1 MIDIEAIGGRKKL
14 REEVE
19 DATFFFLKKL
29 LPRIKTIEINIILKR
44 GLKEKE
50 GLYGDC
56 IWEDKNHRPRVFT
69 IRMDSAVEHDLIMD
83 TLAHEMVHVKQYARG
98 ELVDCVRKAGYSRWK
113 GKFYPWN
120 GKAEP
125 WEKEPWKRSKKLY
138 EEWKS
143 YK

>member
-1 MIDIEAIGGRKKL
+1 MIDIEATGGGKKL

-19 DATFFFLKKL
+19 DAAFFFLKKL
-29 LPRIKTIEINIILKR
+29 LPRIRNIEINIILKR

-56 IWEDKNHRPRVFT
+56 IWEDRNHRPRVFT
-69 IRMDSAVEHDLIMD
+69 IRMDSSVEHDLIFD
-83 TLAHEMVHVKQYARG
+83 TLAHEMIHVKQYARG
-98 ELVDCVRKAGYSRWK
+98 ELVDLARASGFSRWK
-113 GKFYPWN
+113 GKMIPW
-120 GKAEP
+120 KSKQEP

>member
-1 MIDIEAIGGRKKL
+1 MIDIEVIGGTKKL
-14 REEVE
+14 REEIE

-29 LPRIKTIEINIILKR
+29 LPRIKTIEININLKR
-44 GLKEKE
+44 GLKDKE

-69 IRMDSAVEHDLIMD
+69 IRMDSAVDHDLLMD

-98 ELVDCVRKAGYSRWK
+98 ELVDLVRGAGFSRWK
-113 GKFYPWN
+113 GEMISWKSA
-120 GKAEP
+120 KEP
-125 WEKEPWKRSKKLY
+125 WEKEPWKRSKVLY

>member
-1 MIDIEAIGGRKKL
+1 
-14 REEVE
+14 
-19 DATFFFLKKL
+19 
-29 LPRIKTIEINIILKR
+29 
-44 GLKEKE
+44 
-50 GLYGDC
+50 
-56 IWEDKNHRPRVFT
+56 
-69 IRMDSAVEHDLIMD
+69 MDSAVEYDLIMD

-120 GKAEP
+120 GKSEP

>member
-1 MIDIEAIGGRKKL
+1 MIIIDVIGGTKKL

-19 DATFFFLKKL
+19 DATLFFLKRL
-29 LPRIKTIEINIILKR
+29 LPRIKNIEINITLKR
-44 GLKEKE
+44 GLKDKE

-56 IWEDKNHRPRVFT
+56 IWEDKNHRPRVFA
-69 IRMDSAVEHDLIMD
+69 IRMDSSVEHDLIMD

-98 ELVDCVRKAGYSRWK
+98 ELVDLVRGAGFSRWK
-113 GKFYPWN
+113 GKMISW
-120 GKAEP
+120 KSSQEP
-125 WEKEPWKRSKKLY
+125 WEKEPWKRSKVLY